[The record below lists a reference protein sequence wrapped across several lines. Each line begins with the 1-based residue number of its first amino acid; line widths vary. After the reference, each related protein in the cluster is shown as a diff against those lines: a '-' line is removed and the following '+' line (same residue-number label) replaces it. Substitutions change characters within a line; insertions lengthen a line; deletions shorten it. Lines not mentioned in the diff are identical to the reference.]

1 MKLFFKILSKD
12 FYHLLRD
19 AGHRE
24 FLRLAFRY
32 GDTPRY
38 QARKVRFLRYQVQVP
53 DTLSFIW
60 QFREIFAEESYFFGV
75 NNPAPVILDCGANI
89 GLSCLFFKHH
99 YPLAKIIAF
108 EADPNVAAL
117 LTENLRQNGFSDISV
132 IAKAVWTQNA
142 TIPFAGEG
150 ADGGSAVAG
159 KASMQVPA
167 VRLKDYLHG
176 AGRIDLLKMDIE
188 GAEVAVL
195 EDCRGSLGE
204 VQQLFVEYHA
214 YTMQAQRLDTLLT
227 VLQESGFR
235 YFIRSEAD
243 RPRPFVNRF
252 NRSTPYMDLQL
263 NIFAYR

>member
-1 MKLFFKILSKD
+1 MTLFFKILFRD
-12 FYHLLRD
+12 FYRLVRD

-24 FLRLAFRY
+24 LLRLAFRY

-38 QARKVRFLRYQVQVP
+38 QARKVRFLRYQLQVP
-53 DTLSFIW
+53 DTLSFVW

-75 NNPAPVILDCGANI
+75 NYPDPVILDCGANI
-89 GLSCLFFKHH
+89 GLSCLYFKHH
-99 YPLAKIIAF
+99 YPLAKITAF
-108 EADPNVAAL
+108 EADPGVAAL
-117 LTENLRQNGFSDISV
+117 LAENLRQNGLSDINV
-132 IAKAVWTQNA
+132 IPKAVWTQNA

-159 KASMQVPA
+159 KASMHVPA
-167 VRLKDYLHG
+167 VRLRDCLRT

-195 EDCRGSLGE
+195 DDCRDSLGD
-204 VQQLFVEYHA
+204 VQHLFVEYHA
-214 YTMQAQRLDTLLT
+214 YTGQPQRLDIILSILI
-227 VLQESGFR
+227 ENGFR